1 MKYLEDEKLSQ
12 LTSEL
17 TDALLCGTNRRVL
30 NGRIEAYSMKR
41 AGTDKK
47 YAHALGER
55 YVQEMEVVES
65 DLARVRDLLV
75 LGGSSVKSG
84 GTTVSSSVD
93 TVSVSATA
101 SSSGR
106 RRSQSVSVC
115 DKTNPTSSSSSSKK
129 SKPNN
134 NNNDSTQNS
143 NKNKSRARSSSF
155 NGEGPRKSSLIQHNN
170 NTPSGSKNHDPFSN
184 SALGNFHDSH
194 TQRLMTDLILTL
206 NMSFPD
212 YDFSSIRPSHIKRLP
227 SAATAVNRT
236 NEKLSEFAATTQKGA
251 GFLPRLW
258 TALDETISL
267 TDCEVF
273 SYVPPPKDDD
283 DDPLQFLWQTLAD
296 YDLLYN
302 SNNHSNVNN
311 NSTNTNHIKDSHG
324 TIQNSPQYEYAYNST
339 IVPLWSF
346 NYFFVNRSLKR
357 IVFFACVQTM
367 RNEAA
372 VEDDEDFV
380 VSETEMRPHTITTT
394 SASAATVT
402 GEAAAADTE
411 GDYYRYSAME
421 SSDFSV
427 DTESNANGSDL
438 AGGISVAPPT
448 IA

>member
-55 YVQEMEVVES
+55 YVHEMEVVES

-75 LGGSSVKSG
+75 LGGLSSVKSG
-84 GTTVSSSVD
+84 GTVSSSVD
-93 TVSVSATA
+93 KVSVSATS

-115 DKTNPTSSSSSSKK
+115 DKNNPTSSSSSKK
-129 SKPNN
+129 SKPN
-134 NNNDSTQNS
+134 S
-143 NKNKSRARSSSF
+143 NTNKSRARASSF
-155 NGEGPRKSSLIQHNN
+155 NGEGPRKSSLLQHNN

-184 SALGNFHDSH
+184 SPLGNFHDSH

-251 GFLPRLW
+251 GYLPRLW

-302 SNNHSNVNN
+302 NNNHSNINNTNTTNN
-311 NSTNTNHIKDSHG
+311 NNHIKDSHG
-324 TIQNSPQYEYAYNST
+324 TIENSPQYAYAYNST

-380 VSETEMRPHTITTT
+380 VSETEMRPHNITTT
-394 SASAATVT
+394 SASAATAA

-411 GDYYRYSAME
+411 GDYYVYSAME
-421 SSDFSV
+421 SSDYSV

-448 IA
+448 SA

>member
-55 YVQEMEVVES
+55 YVHEMEVVES

-75 LGGSSVKSG
+75 LGGLSSVKSG
-84 GTTVSSSVD
+84 GTVSSSVD
-93 TVSVSATA
+93 KVSVSATS

-115 DKTNPTSSSSSSKK
+115 DKNNPTSSSSSKK
-129 SKPNN
+129 SKPN
-134 NNNDSTQNS
+134 S
-143 NKNKSRARSSSF
+143 NTNKSRARASSF
-155 NGEGPRKSSLIQHNN
+155 NGEGPRKSSLLQHNN

-184 SALGNFHDSH
+184 SPLGNFHDSH

-251 GFLPRLW
+251 GYLPRLW

-302 SNNHSNVNN
+302 NNNHSNINNTNTTNN
-311 NSTNTNHIKDSHG
+311 NNHIKDSHD
-324 TIQNSPQYEYAYNST
+324 TIENSPQYAYAYNST

-380 VSETEMRPHTITTT
+380 VSETEMRPHNITTT
-394 SASAATVT
+394 SASAATAG

-411 GDYYRYSAME
+411 GDYYVYSAME
-421 SSDFSV
+421 SSDYSV

-448 IA
+448 SA